1 MSRRFQ
7 FSLWAMT
14 TFAGVGALILSI
26 RADLF
31 ATDTAPATAVEIL
44 GPGRG
49 QFVFIS
55 SGEFTMG
62 RNDGEDKDA
71 RPEHVVELSSFYVAK
86 TPTTNA
92 QFVQF
97 LDEAHVSE
105 EDYFLP
111 KAKYLTTGITRADEK
126 WIVRQGCENDAAS
139 CQSWILAERYCDW
152 LSAKSKRTC
161 RLPREAEWEYVCR
174 GKEQRAFPWGN
185 DATALDRKTWRW
197 RNWQP
202 DAARLVAVGQ
212 FPDGATPE
220 GVCDLIGYMDEICSD
235 WYDPAYYAKSAG
247 KDPPGPAEPIDDEK
261 FRDAKVTRGGL
272 EGRYVSDSGL
282 VRLFRH
288 SQFFGVLP
296 STYLPRGWT
305 RGKQT
310 PPKNARSVYGR
321 LGFRVVVE
329 DD

>member
-1 MSRRFQ
+1 MTRRFQ
-7 FSLWAMT
+7 LSFRAT
-14 TFAGVGALILSI
+14 TTLAGIGALILCI
-26 RADLF
+26 RGDLAADG
-31 ATDTAPATAVEIL
+31 APAKPVEII
-44 GPGRG
+44 GPGWG
-49 QFVFIS
+49 QFIFIS
-55 SGEFTMG
+55 GGEFTMG
-62 RNDGEDKDA
+62 RNHGENEED

-92 QFVQF
+92 QFAQF
-97 LDEAHVSE
+97 LEEAQVSE

-111 KAKYLTTGITRADEK
+111 KAKYLTTGITRADGK
-126 WIVRQGCENDAAS
+126 WIIRQGCEDDALS

-161 RLPREAEWEYVCR
+161 RLPTEAEWEYVCR
-174 GKEQRAFPWGN
+174 GKEGRAFPWGN
-185 DATALDRKTWRW
+185 DATALDHKIWCW

-202 DAARLVAVGQ
+202 GVARLVAVGQ

-235 WYDPAYYAKSAG
+235 WYDPAYYAKSPR
-247 KDPPGPAEPIDDEK
+247 KNPPGPAQPIDDKK
-261 FRDAKVTRGGL
+261 FRNARVTRGGL
-272 EGRYVSDSGL
+272 EGKYVSGPGL
-282 VRLFRH
+282 VRFFRD

-305 RGKQT
+305 RGKEA
-310 PPKNARSVYGR
+310 PPKDARVVYGR

-329 DD
+329 ED